1 MIIGQK
7 LINDTLQKLSLK
19 KDQIDPDD
27 FMDFIVCNGIHEPD
41 CNKPVEEL
49 WDDWQNK

>member
-7 LINDTLQKLSLK
+7 LINDILNKLSLK
-19 KDQIDPDD
+19 KDQVDSDD

-41 CNKPVEEL
+41 FNESIEEL
-49 WDDWQNK
+49 WENWNLK